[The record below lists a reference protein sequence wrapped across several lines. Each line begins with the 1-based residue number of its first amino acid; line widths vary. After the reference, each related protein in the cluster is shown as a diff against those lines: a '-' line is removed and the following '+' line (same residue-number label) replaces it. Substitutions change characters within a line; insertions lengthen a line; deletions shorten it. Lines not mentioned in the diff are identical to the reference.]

1 MTTTGITTFNLD
13 MNDLVEEA
21 FERCGL
27 ELRSGYD
34 FRTARRS
41 LNLLTIEWANRG
53 INLWTIE
60 QGQIVMNTNQ
70 AIYPIPVDTIDLL
83 DTVVRTNNGQ
93 ANNQI
98 DINISRISE
107 STYITIPNKNANGR
121 PIQVWVNRQSGNI
134 ATIPQTIIA
143 QGGAI
148 SDTDTTINIADITT
162 IPSTGFINIEGETI
176 GYQNVI
182 PTPTTANPKLGQI
195 VNAWRGQNGT
205 YPASYVEYTPIYV
218 NNLPCI
224 NVWPTPNSPGDQYTF
239 VYYRLRRM
247 QDAGTGVRTEDIPF
261 RFIPCMAAG
270 LAFYLSSKMPEVDM
284 NRIAML
290 KADYEQQW
298 DFASSEDREKAPV
311 RFVPRNSFYYR

>member
-53 INLWTIE
+53 INLWTVE
-60 QGQIVMNTNQ
+60 QGQILMNTNQ
-70 AIYPIPVDTIDLL
+70 AIYPIPIDTVDLL

-93 ANNQI
+93 SNNQI

-107 STYITIPNKNANGR
+107 PTYLTIPNKNANGR
-121 PIQVWVNRQSGNI
+121 PIQVWVNRQSGNVS
-134 ATIPQTIIA
+134 TIPQTTLAAGYPIT
-143 QGGAI
+143 
-148 SDTDTTINIADITT
+148 DTDTTITLTNVSQLPTQGFVNIGA
-162 IPSTGFINIEGETI
+162 ETI
-176 GYQNVI
+176 GYQNIVG
-182 PTPTTANPKLGQI
+182 NQI
-195 VNAWRGQNGT
+195 LNAWRGQNGT
-205 YPASYVEYTPIYV
+205 TATSHAALAEVFV

-224 NVWPTPNSPGDQYTF
+224 NVWPTPNPPGNQYTF

-247 QDAGTGVRTEDIPF
+247 QDAGSGVRTEDIPF

-270 LAFYLSSKMPEVDM
+270 LAYYLSSKMPEVDM
-284 NRIAML
+284 ARIGML

-298 DFASSEDREKAPV
+298 DLASSEDREKAPI